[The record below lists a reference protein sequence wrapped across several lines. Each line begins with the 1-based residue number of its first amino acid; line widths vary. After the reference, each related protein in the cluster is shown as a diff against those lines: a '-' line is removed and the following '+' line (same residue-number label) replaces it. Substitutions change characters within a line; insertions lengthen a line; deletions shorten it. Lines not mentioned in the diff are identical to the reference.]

1 MATPGRAA
9 AVGVASGALTTA
21 AVSALLVRR
30 YLKQELRPPSLFH
43 ADPERLSVRDEE
55 ILHRLR
61 EVLLRDYWPH
71 PVFEFNGYS
80 SMGVMALGT
89 MLPAPMTGE
98 METLRLQDGGTVLLH
113 WSERSPGPAA
123 PLVLIL
129 PGLGNDSRTAPRESR
144 AAPAPTGERRAGS
157 TLRPAAVVPGLPR
170 SAKGL
175 REPVLVASSG
185 ALPRGAVGHLGRQ
198 GFAAVVLNYRAVGPQ
213 ELRTPR
219 VGCADSWRDLPEVLA
234 HVRARAPEAPLAA
247 VGYSMSA
254 ALARRGREGLGPV
267 GDWGLSNR
275 AHELGLGSPPL
286 LGAPSW
292 NRRSMGASIL
302 LKYLGVA
309 GAGCPLAGAMA
320 VSAPVDI
327 PSTAADIHSS
337 GVKIK
342 ALPKLLASPFAKFCD
357 LRKVFVKMLG
367 SIFELP
373 VVSLQLDS

>member
-1 MATPGRAA
+1 
-9 AVGVASGALTTA
+9 
-21 AVSALLVRR
+21 
-30 YLKQELRPPSLFH
+30 
-43 ADPERLSVRDEE
+43 VRDEE

-129 PGLGNDSRTAPRESR
+129 PGLGNDSRTAYIQS
-144 AAPAPTGERRAGS
+144 
-157 TLRPAAVVPGLPR
+157 
-170 SAKGL
+170 
-175 REPVLVASSG
+175 
-185 ALPRGAVGHLGRQ
+185 AVGHLGRQ

-247 VGYSMSA
+247 VGYSM
-254 ALARRGREGLGPV
+254 
-267 GDWGLSNR
+267 
-275 AHELGLGSPPL
+275 
-286 LGAPSW
+286 
-292 NRRSMGASIL
+292 GASIL

-327 PSTAADIHSS
+327 PSTAADIHSPKNWAVS
-337 GVKIK
+337 FAMAQGVKIK

-357 LRKVFVKMLG
+357 LRKAFLASTLG
-367 SIFELP
+367 QIEDAVICQLHGYRDVPEYYSKNNARTGLGNISVPTLILSAMDDI
-373 VVSLQLDS
+373 VSSPRLFPMEEMRANPRIYTVLTRRGGHIGWCSGGLRGSGSAGSWADNIASLFLSACVGSSSSSASSSPSSSCSSSPSSGRAGLAPGRAKL